1 MRSSIGIVF
10 GIVGLCALAG
20 GSFAAG
26 SAASAPLPASAPAA
40 KPDANPP
47 MVPPAK
53 PGVFTMQKKGANG
66 FHLVVTAHQFTSRS
80 DIEKYLAYR
89 AAELTL
95 EQRANWFTFT
105 ESRSKDS

>member
-1 MRSSIGIVF
+1 MRSSMGIVF
-10 GIVGLCALAG
+10 GIVGLCALGG

-26 SAASAPLPASAPAA
+26 SAASPPPLASGPAA

-66 FHLVVTAHQFTSRS
+66 FHLTVTAHKFTSRS
-80 DIEKYLAYR
+80 DTEKYLAYR

-95 EQRANWFTFT
+95 KRPANWFTFT
-105 ESRSKDS
+105 E